1 MRLLMRRSAILLVS
15 LTAVT
20 AASAAPGGSAAAGT
34 APCSGGVSLGVLPV
48 WARGGFSDPKPKMP
62 HVVGD
67 GGAIAAVLFGD
78 ALMSPSPPD
87 RSNKILWVARTTPEP
102 PAQLTIQARQ
112 GNRTVTRKVDVGPSY
127 VDLPAGCWHLDLSWT
142 GGGHDSLDLAYTK
155 P

>member
-1 MRLLMRRSAILLVS
+1 MEAARRSACLILALA
-15 LTAVT
+15 AV
-20 AASAAPGGSAAAGT
+20 AGCGGSHERQAQA
-34 APCSGGVSLGVLPV
+34 CRVDRGVLPP
-48 WARGGFSDPKPKMP
+48 WARTGFSDPKPKMP

-78 ALMSPSPPD
+78 PLMSPPPPD

-112 GNRTVTRKVDVGPSY
+112 GDRTVTRKVDVGPSY